1 MLYRLSYVPL
11 APCADPYRP
20 PQGGHPCEAVP
31 DLSAR
36 GDTASEL
43 SCAAARAASSPR
55 AVSNRR
61 PLPCRGSALPLSY
74 TARPRRRRG
83 EAPAP
88 GIEPGT
94 IRLTVGRSAAEL
106 CRIMRPAMRTSWRW
120 LGSNQRHPAYEAG
133 ALTSELHLHG
143 RDDRTRTCD
152 LVLPE
157 HARYRL
163 RHIPEPAA
171 TPERRDG
178 VTMQPPQTPHAR
190 SATSQTDRPR
200 TGEERPLLAE
210 GEGIEPPRDS
220 RPGYRFR
227 GGHLATRS
235 ALQVRDHG
243 SRGPGA
249 RHEVPSAERKVRDSN
264 PRAPRRATA

>member
-1 MLYRLSYVPL
+1 MPTRPVRGSWAAPRAADNATRSAPASEMESGALRRARCESRRRRQAPRGGAGGNRTRDLLDAIEMLYRLSYVPL

-94 IRLTVGRSAAEL
+94 ARLTVGCSAAEL
-106 CRIMRPAMRTSWRW
+106 CRIRPR
-120 LGSNQRHPAYEAG
+120 
-133 ALTSELHLHG
+133 
-143 RDDRTRTCD
+143 
-152 LVLPE
+152 
-157 HARYRL
+157 
-163 RHIPEPAA
+163 PEPRKMGRGHCGS
-171 TPERRDG
+171 TISPG
-178 VTMQPPQTPHAR
+178 SVT
-190 SATSQTDRPR
+190 TSTSPDSSIR
-200 TGEERPLLAE
+200 T
-210 GEGIEPPRDS
+210 
-220 RPGYRFR
+220 
-227 GGHLATRS
+227 
-235 ALQVRDHG
+235 V
-243 SRGPGA
+243 
-249 RHEVPSAERKVRDSN
+249 
-264 PRAPRRATA
+264 